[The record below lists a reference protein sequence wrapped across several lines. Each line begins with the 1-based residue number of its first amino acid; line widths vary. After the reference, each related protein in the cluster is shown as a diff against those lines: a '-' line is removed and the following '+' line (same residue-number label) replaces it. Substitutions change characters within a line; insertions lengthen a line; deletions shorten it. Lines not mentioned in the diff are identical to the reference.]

1 MYFKGIIKNNETN
14 FLACRI
20 IGFVALIFLFFSRR
34 IRAPATAAGTA
45 QRAPAHYADV
55 IAKSSFPLSGFF
67 IIFIHSPRGPPAC
80 PVFRSPSRVPS
91 PFGFP
96 TGPPFTGPR
105 RTRPRRTPTTRERY
119 FFLCSTPGISLP
131 GIIATNKIVKFRQIY
146 AVHYFLLLCP
156 SRL

>member
-20 IGFVALIFLFFSRR
+20 IGFVALIFLSLFLSHSLSPSYHSFTRSLSLFLRTT
-34 IRAPATAAGTA
+34 RA
-45 QRAPAHYADV
+45 AHYADV

-67 IIFIHSPRGPPAC
+67 IIFIHFRCTLPLRVARGSFPSPPPSRPPPTPPAA
-80 PVFRSPSRVPS
+80 
-91 PFGFP
+91 
-96 TGPPFTGPR
+96 
-105 RTRPRRTPTTRERY
+105 PTTRERY
-119 FFLCSTPGISLP
+119 FFLCSTPGISLRR
-131 GIIATNKIVKFRQIY
+131 IIATNKIVKFRQIY

>member
-20 IGFVALIFLFFSRR
+20 IGFVALIFLFFSCRCLCACVR
-34 IRAPATAAGTA
+34 VCATQLQHNAPAALLTLRT
-45 QRAPAHYADV
+45 DV

-67 IIFIHSPRGPPAC
+67 IVFIHFSSPPGPFYRRPTIT
-80 PVFRSPSRVPS
+80 RRPS
-91 PFGFP
+91 
-96 TGPPFTGPR
+96 
-105 RTRPRRTPTTRERY
+105 TRENAAISFYARR
-119 FFLCSTPGISLP
+119 PGYHS